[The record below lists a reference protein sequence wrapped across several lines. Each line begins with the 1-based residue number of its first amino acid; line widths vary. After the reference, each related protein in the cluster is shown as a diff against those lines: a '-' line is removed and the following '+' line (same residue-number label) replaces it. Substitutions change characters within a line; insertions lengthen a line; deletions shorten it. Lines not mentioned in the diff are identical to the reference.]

1 MPFRFYH
8 AGMARTRLLVSLV
21 VLALVAPACSNGARI
36 GGEPPEAQ
44 PVLAAGNATE
54 APLLPTN
61 AYELPAFDL
70 ARYEELLRQLE
81 GTPVVVNIWG
91 SWCGPCRD
99 EAPLFARA
107 ARTYGDRVQFIGVD
121 ILDVRSSARDFM
133 REFDWTY
140 PSVFDPSP
148 GGDIRNRL
156 GYIGQP
162 DTIFYDAAGRK
173 VFDWEGAITSDRLNA
188 GIDKILP

>member
-91 SWCGPCRD
+91 SWCPPCRG
-99 EAPLFARA
+99 EAPFLAEA
-107 ARTYGDRVQFIGVD
+107 HAEYGDRVQFLGVD
-121 ILDVRSSARDFM
+121 ILDYRDSARGFM
-133 REFDWTY
+133 EEFGWTY
-140 PSVFDPSP
+140 PSLFDEA
-148 GGDIRNRL
+148 GAIRDQL

-162 DTIFYDAAGRK
+162 ITIFYDATGRIAADWGGPISREILFRNLERIAG
-173 VFDWEGAITSDRLNA
+173 
-188 GIDKILP
+188 P

>member
-1 MPFRFYH
+1 MVVMPNARFLQT
-8 AGMARTRLLVSLV
+8 ALLV
-21 VLALVAPACSNGARI
+21 AL
-36 GGEPPEAQ
+36 
-44 PVLAAGNATE
+44 LAAACTSSAGNGTSGEARSAVPATNATT
-54 APLLPTN
+54 APLLPTD
-61 AYELPAFDL
+61 AEALPAFD
-70 ARYEELLRQLE
+70 YTKFQELLGQLR

-173 VFDWEGAITSDRLNA
+173 VFDWEGAIPSDRLNA